1 MELLSRVPDAL
12 SMKGILKAGK
22 TLALPIL
29 LAMGCVR
36 EGTDPVAH
44 WIDHDAEHFDIK
56 VNGENKVSSADEVTD
71 IPYSLLALMQGGD
84 EIDTEGHKNFEL
96 PIRIDPNVSEEEQ
109 YDLDEQ
115 AFAVLYVNKTTWCTD
130 ALDWLSI
137 YKIYFLMEDG
147 CIHDETTCGDQIC
160 DEESLWGKYEEATVP
175 EEETEEE
182 TGE

>member
-1 MELLSRVPDAL
+1 MELLPKVPDAL
-12 SMKGILKAGK
+12 LVKGILNAGRK
-22 TLALPIL
+22 LALPIL

-44 WIDHDAEHFDIK
+44 WIDHDAENFDIK
-56 VNGENKVSSADEVTD
+56 VKGENKVSSTDEVTD
-71 IPYSLLALMQGGD
+71 IPYSLLALMQGED

-115 AFAVLYVNKTTWCTD
+115 AFAVLYVNKTTWCGD

-137 YKIYFLMEDG
+137 YKIYFLQEDG
-147 CIHDETTCGDQIC
+147 CLNDEATCGNQTC
-160 DEESLWGKYEEATVP
+160 DEDRLWEKYEEAVTP
-175 EEETEEE
+175 EEEAEEVP
-182 TGE
+182 